1 MTGTQREGPP
11 VIIDAHSHILSL
23 AADPGFTVDYGREG
37 SLCIYRSMGRLP
49 SHRMPTEE
57 EWAASGLG
65 SRGWPLIGPRES
77 RRDHPGFDKIVL
89 LAVSPQHL
97 DGRLI
102 GTVDTGG
109 VLGVDG
115 PPDPEKC
122 NDYIAAAVATDPGH
136 FIGFASVNPAFK
148 GPAAAVAE
156 LQRAVSQLG
165 LAGLKLYPM
174 YQHWAAND
182 RDLAFPIYRRAAEL
196 GIPVMIHQAGSTR
209 IDARLEL
216 GRPALLDDIGREFR
230 DLTVI
235 IAHCGLPWVDE
246 ALFLLTKHPNFYAE
260 LSYLIATLTRRDL
273 FLLLHRCEPAFVPL
287 EKIFFGTDYPGFLYD
302 PGKLRDKLMT
312 VNEESRAIALP
323 SIPEQKLHGIM
334 GTNFAAVLGLADA

>member
-1 MTGTQREGPP
+1 M
-11 VIIDAHSHILSL
+11 IIDAHSHILSL
-23 AADPGFTVDYGREG
+23 ATDPGFTVDYGREG

-49 SHRMPTEE
+49 SHRLPTEQ
-57 EWAASGLG
+57 EWEASGFAR
-65 SRGWPLIGPRES
+65 SGWPLIGPAES
-77 RRDHPGFDKIVL
+77 RRDHPGFDKIVV
-89 LAVSPQHL
+89 LAVSPQYL

-102 GTVDTGG
+102 GTVDTSG
-109 VLGVDG
+109 VLGVEG

-122 NDYIAAAVATDPGH
+122 NDYIAAVVAADPEH
-136 FIGFASVNPAFK
+136 FIGFASVNPAFR

-156 LQRAVSQLG
+156 LERAITQLG
-165 LAGLKLYPM
+165 LTGLKLYPM

-182 RDLAFPIYRRAAEL
+182 RDLAFPVYAKAAEL

-209 IDARLEL
+209 IDASLEL
-216 GRPALLDDIGREFR
+216 GRPALLDDIGRVFR
-230 DLTVI
+230 DLRVI

-302 PGKLRDKLMT
+302 PVKLRDKLLT
-312 VNEESRAIALP
+312 ANSEAAAVSLP
-323 SIPEQKLHGIM
+323 PIPQAKLDGIM
-334 GTNFAAVLGLADA
+334 GDNAATVLRLAPS